1 MSSSAFLPSWL
12 SVSNRSDWLE
22 RTSLAIRQLDA
33 GAGATLHELPGV
45 ALEIHGRSP
54 LAGRAGA
61 RGAVVLAFQRDAKA
75 LLLVRGHGGIGFRL
89 GQGASGGN
97 RCKRSRDGASED
109 ERTDNRFH

>member
-33 GAGATLHELPGV
+33 GEGATLHEFPGV

-54 LAGRAGA
+54 LAGGAGSC
-61 RGAVVLAFQRDAKA
+61 GAVVLTFERDAKA
-75 LLLVRGHGGIGFRL
+75 LLLQRGHGGIAFRL
-89 GQGASGGN
+89 GQGTGGSN
-97 RCKRSRDGASED
+97 RSKRSRDRAGED